1 MAGRMTSTVGPNP
14 VWPTCSGFLRRGS
27 RHSQEVPVCVVTRL
41 SDEGTSDP
49 RLLLAVAI
57 PPQEDD
63 AMSSKKSD
71 DRIVGRL
78 RAAQQDAEAGW
89 YAQGVADGQ
98 WYVEEEADQHQL
110 HALEEWQY
118 PADEDE
124 YGLDLATT
132 LQFDWGN
139 FLGEDTSL
147 ADRPCYVRG
156 FVDGAMAQWAE
167 IKNRVIGTP
176 THLTIHTPSP
186 HPEQDM
192 GPCASPAECDCIGVP
207 DPAGVTPTLGT
218 VRPEPARYESKGRLR
233 PGNRRIS
240 RHEVRVLLVF
250 RQSPER
256 WLDNAQVAEA
266 ANINPRTAR
275 LHTAKLVEL
284 GVLDVQRV
292 FPASKFRIGRSPGPA
307 GRTYLDHWE
316 QAREA
321 HGIND
326 VAATEAGR

>member
-1 MAGRMTSTVGPNP
+1 MWVM
-14 VWPTCSGFLRRGS
+14 
-27 RHSQEVPVCVVTRL
+27 TRL

-63 AMSSKKSD
+63 AMSSNKSD

-78 RAAQQDAEAGW
+78 RAAQQDAVAGL
-89 YAQGVADGQ
+89 YAEGVADGQ
-98 WYVEEEADQHQL
+98 RYVEEEADQHQL
-110 HALEEWQY
+110 HAL
-118 PADEDE
+118 
-124 YGLDLATT
+124 AT
-132 LQFDWGN
+132 
-139 FLGEDTSL
+139 
-147 ADRPCYVRG
+147 
-156 FVDGAMAQWAE
+156 
-167 IKNRVIGTP
+167 
-176 THLTIHTPSP
+176 HTPSP
-186 HPEQDM
+186 HPEQDV

-207 DPAGVTPTLGT
+207 DPAGVTPTPGT
-218 VRPEPARYESKGRLR
+218 VRPEPARYERKGRLR

-292 FPASKFRIGRSPGPA
+292 FPASKFRLGRSPGLA
-307 GRTYLDHWE
+307 GRAYLDHWE

-321 HGIND
+321 LGIND
-326 VAATEAGR
+326 VAATATGR